1 MKYGSVCSGI
11 EAATVAWH
19 HLGWKAAW
27 YSEIE
32 SYPCAVLQHHYPDT
46 PNLGDMTKLHENE
59 TFLRQPIDLLVGGT
73 PCQSFSVAGLRKGL
87 ADPRGNLALVFLRL
101 LDIKRPRWVVWEN
114 VPGVLSSWSDAPVGD
129 APADDEGGDR
139 DLFGGPV
146 GPDGRGGGGSGDG
159 GGRVPQTN
167 DFDTFLGGLSE
178 LGYGCAWRVLDAQH
192 FGVPQRRRRVFVV
205 GHLGDWRPA
214 AAVLFEPHGL
224 SGHPAPSREARKG
237 TAAEAGAGAGT
248 GGGEVAHTLKAEH
261 DASEDG
267 TGRGTP
273 IVIDRAA
280 FNQGKGAQYDPQIGE
295 SETAPS
301 LVARGPSEVLPPK
314 EETSAVVTDG
324 RGRGDGNTAPTL
336 CTDHASRPSDFCPIV
351 FEPRFV
357 RNGRGSPDDLVPPL
371 KAQSGE
377 TGKGGGAP
385 VVVSLMPQNSG
396 KDFKAREVTVTQP
409 LMGSGPT
416 TGNQGGDLVLGPIA
430 FTQEPTPKQSEI
442 AVPALDALGERR
454 PSVLTA
460 GAPAKEAPAILDEY
474 NQTGHDLCYPL
485 RTAQGDGIPKV
496 SQEDAVRRLTPV
508 ECERLQG
515 FRDNYTI
522 IPWDSSKR
530 DPEDRA
536 ETVRYLR
543 ELHGLNQENAER
555 LADTPDGP
563 RYKALGNSMNTGV
576 MRWIGER
583 IEAVEKAK
591 KDLA

>member
-1 MKYGSVCSGI
+1 MRRWV
-11 EAATVAWH
+11 TRR
-19 HLGWKAAW
+19 
-27 YSEIE
+27 
-32 SYPCAVLQHHYPDT
+32 P
-46 PNLGDMTKLHENE
+46 MTKEEIE
-59 TFLRQPIDLLVGGT
+59 TFLGDL
-73 PCQSFSVAGLRKGL
+73 
-87 ADPRGNLALVFLRL
+87 
-101 LDIKRPRWVVWEN
+101 
-114 VPGVLSSWSDAPVGD
+114 SDLTAEEAAEV
-129 APADDEGGDR
+129 ET
-139 DLFGGPV
+139 
-146 GPDGRGGGGSGDG
+146 G

-192 FGVPQRRRRVFVV
+192 CGVPQRRRRVFVV